1 MRLEV
6 FCEDRLGLTRELLDL
21 LVLRGIDLRGIDID
35 PIGRIYLNFAEL
47 EFATFSSLMAEIR
60 RIAGVTDVRTV
71 PWMPSEREH
80 LALSAL
86 LVAMPEPVLSLDTKG
101 RVELANPASCLLF
114 GQSQAKLR
122 NHPVAQLIADFNVQ
136 RWLESSPQE
145 THAEHVVVNGQNY
158 LLEVTPV
165 YLEGEHNERVLT
177 GAVAML
183 RSTVRMGRQLQ
194 TMTSQDTSAFSQILA
209 VGPKMRHVV
218 EQARKLAM
226 LSAPLL
232 IVGDTGTGKDLLAHA
247 CHLASPRAGKPYLAL
262 NCGSIPED
270 AVESELFG
278 DALLGKKGFFEQ
290 ANGGSV
296 LLDEIGEMS
305 PRMQTKLLRFLNDG
319 TFRRVG
325 EDHEVHVDVRVICAT
340 QKNLVELVQKGLF
353 REDLYYRLN
362 VLTLYL
368 PPLRDCPQDIMPLT
382 ELFVARFADEQG
394 VPRPKLSAD
403 LSTVLTRYSW
413 PGNVRQLKNAVY
425 RALTQL
431 EGFELRPQDIL
442 LPDHDVAS
450 LPVGEEAME
459 GSLDDITRRFE
470 RSVLTQLYRSYPS
483 TRKLAKRLGV
493 SHTAIANKLREYGL
507 SQKRVTN
514 NPARPATLVAGIL
527 ACKAGQTC
535 IYWFF
540 NPFSGVVHLG
550 VASRDRAMADI
561 AAALCSLFL
570 AAVTPSFA
578 GSATAGA
585 ADRRSHFEPA
595 RSEAEHS
602 SSLLSGGAGHCRL
615 HDCPGDQPLCFWCA
629 VQQLGAGA
637 GDPVNHPGD

>member
-47 EFATFSSLMAEIR
+47 EFDSFRTLMAEIR

-86 LVAMPEPVLSLDTKG
+86 LEAMPEPVLSLDTKSK
-101 RVELANPASCLLF
+101 VELANPASCQLF
-114 GQSQAKLR
+114 GQSQDKLR
-122 NHPVAQLIADFNVQ
+122 SHNVAQLINGFNFQ
-136 RWLESSPQE
+136 RWLDDAPMES
-145 THAEHVVVNGQNY
+145 HAEHVVINGQNF
-158 LLEVTPV
+158 LLEITPV
-165 YLEGEHNERVLT
+165 TLEGENATRVLM
-177 GAVAML
+177 GAVVML
-183 RSTVRMGRQLQ
+183 RSTLRMGRQLQ
-194 TMTSQDTSAFSQILA
+194 TMTSQDVSAFSQIIA
-209 VGPKMRHVV
+209 VSPKMRHVV

-232 IVGDTGTGKDLLAHA
+232 IVGDTGTGKDLLANA
-247 CHLASPRAGKPYLAL
+247 CHLASPRAQKPYLAL
-262 NCGSIPED
+262 NCASIPED

-278 DALLGKKGFFEQ
+278 HAPEGKKGFFEQ

-305 PRMQTKLLRFLNDG
+305 PGMQVKLLRFLNDG

-325 EDHEVHVDVRVICAT
+325 EDHEIHVDVRVICAT

-362 VLTLYL
+362 VLTLNL
-368 PPLRDCPQDIMPLT
+368 PPLRDRAQDIMPLT

-394 VPRPKLSAD
+394 IARPKLAAD
-403 LSTVLTRYSW
+403 LNTVLTRYGW

-431 EGFELRPQDIL
+431 DGYELRPQDIL
-442 LPDHDVAS
+442 LPDYDTTTVA
-450 LPVGEEAME
+450 VGEDAME
-459 GSLDDITRRFE
+459 GSLDDITSRFE

-507 SQKRVTN
+507 SQKKN
-514 NPARPATLVAGIL
+514 
-527 ACKAGQTC
+527 
-535 IYWFF
+535 
-540 NPFSGVVHLG
+540 
-550 VASRDRAMADI
+550 
-561 AAALCSLFL
+561 
-570 AAVTPSFA
+570 
-578 GSATAGA
+578 
-585 ADRRSHFEPA
+585 E
-595 RSEAEHS
+595 E
-602 SSLLSGGAGHCRL
+602 
-615 HDCPGDQPLCFWCA
+615 
-629 VQQLGAGA
+629 
-637 GDPVNHPGD
+637 

>member
-47 EFATFSSLMAEIR
+47 EFTSFSTLMAEIR

-86 LVAMPEPVLSLDTKG
+86 LEAMPEPVLSLDTRSKIE
-101 RVELANPASCLLF
+101 RTNPASCQLF
-114 GQSQAKLR
+114 GMSADKMR
-122 NHPVAQLIADFNVQ
+122 NHNASQLISGFNFQ
-136 RWLESSPQE
+136 RWLESEPVE
-145 THAEHVVVNGQNY
+145 TQAEHVVINGQNF
-158 LLEVTPV
+158 LLEITPV
-165 YLEGEHNERVLT
+165 YMSGEHEQRILA
-177 GAVAML
+177 GAVVML

-194 TMTSQDTSAFSQILA
+194 TQTPQDVSAFSQIVA
-209 VGPKMRHVV
+209 VSPKMRHVV
-218 EQARKLAM
+218 DQARKLA
-226 LSAPLL
+226 LLTAPLL
-232 IVGDTGTGKDLLAHA
+232 IVGETGTGKDLLAHA
-247 CHLASPRAGKPYLAL
+247 CHLASPRAAKPYLAL
-262 NCGSIPED
+262 NCASIPED

-278 DALLGKKGFFEQ
+278 HAPEGKKGFFEQ

-362 VLTLYL
+362 VLTLNL
-368 PPLRDCPQDIMPLT
+368 PPLRDRPQDVMPLT

-394 VPRPKLSAD
+394 ISRPKLSAD
-403 LSTVLTRYSW
+403 LSNVLTRYGW

-431 EGFELRPQDIL
+431 EGYELRPNDVL
-442 LPDHDVAS
+442 LPDYDVTTAA
-450 LPVGEEAME
+450 VGEEAME
-459 GSLDDITRRFE
+459 GSLDEITRRFE
-470 RSVLTQLYRSYPS
+470 RSVLTQLYRSFPS

-507 SQKRVTN
+507 SNK
-514 NPARPATLVAGIL
+514 
-527 ACKAGQTC
+527 K
-535 IYWFF
+535 
-540 NPFSGVVHLG
+540 
-550 VASRDRAMADI
+550 
-561 AAALCSLFL
+561 
-570 AAVTPSFA
+570 
-578 GSATAGA
+578 
-585 ADRRSHFEPA
+585 
-595 RSEAEHS
+595 SEE
-602 SSLLSGGAGHCRL
+602 
-615 HDCPGDQPLCFWCA
+615 
-629 VQQLGAGA
+629 
-637 GDPVNHPGD
+637 